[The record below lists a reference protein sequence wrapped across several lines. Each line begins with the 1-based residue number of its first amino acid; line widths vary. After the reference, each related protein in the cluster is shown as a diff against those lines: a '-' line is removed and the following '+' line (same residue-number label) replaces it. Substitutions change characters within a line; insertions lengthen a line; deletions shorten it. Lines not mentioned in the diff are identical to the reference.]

1 MNQFITGGPHPVAIT
16 IISWG
21 NEWRWDD
28 GEKKL
33 LEFENHHLMSIHF
46 LPQHQFPRNSQV
58 FVRNQRH
65 LSREDLEDGKG
76 TKDFL
81 VRWSSSGAEAGH
93 PYVFFVGT
101 IWVYSS
107 LLCIFGTI
115 MYYINIYIYTYIH
128 DQFRFQKLDVFLW
141 KLSNFGIVVLF
152 PDLVSWIGKSTNI
165 LIQSS
170 SD

>member
-93 PYVFFVGT
+93 PYVFFFC
-101 IWVYSS
+101 WHYMS
-107 LLCIFGTI
+107 IFIII
-115 MYYINIYIYTYIH
+115 MYFWYYNVLYYIYIHIH